1 MHSAPVQTSKY
12 SPRKLR
18 SPFSINV
25 DGAFYCAREAAHFME
40 DNSTGGSIIIIG
52 SMSGAGMPSSTNIT
66 GMHHPQAPYEAALAA
81 SRQMSSS
88 LALEWAPL
96 KIRVNCI
103 TPGPMSTALTKS
115 IASHHP
121 DLKEMWENLTPA
133 GRLGQP
139 SDLKGP
145 LIVSEGETNAVDAL
159 CSR

>member
-1 MHSAPVQTSKY
+1 MHSAPVQTSQY

-40 DNSTGGSIIIIG
+40 RNENGGSIIIIG
-52 SMSGAGMPSSTNIT
+52 SMSGASMPSSTNPGQGI
-66 GMHHPQAPYEAALAA
+66 HHPQAPYEAALAA

-103 TPGPMSTALTKS
+103 TPGPMSTALTKA
-115 IASHHP
+115 IAEEHP
-121 DLKEMWENLTPA
+121 DLKRVWENLTPA
-133 GRLGQP
+133 GRLGKP

-145 LIVSEGETNAVDAL
+145 LVVSA
-159 CSR
+159 